1 MRFEPSIPPLLHART
16 AVYSRLANDHIDC
29 PVSSTDEEVARRATR
44 KIESLA
50 PANAPLWA
58 VFDLGSIM
66 SVVVQCL
73 EELFSGYLA
82 LAELHPDLSLLK
94 TGINGLDAIQA
105 S

>member
-1 MRFEPSIPPLLHART
+1 MRFEPSIPPLLHARK
-16 AVYSRLANDHIDC
+16 AVYGRLANDDIDC
-29 PVSSTDEEVARRATR
+29 PISSRDDEVARRATR

-58 VFDLGSIM
+58 AFDLGSIM
-66 SVVVQCL
+66 SVVVQQL
-73 EELFSGYLA
+73 EKLVGGNLVPPVLHAA
-82 LAELHPDLSLLK
+82 LSALE